1 MKHGSRVKLMCRFE
15 PSEVARQNEV
25 AQGNIK
31 PDDVVP
37 ILRKR
42 TGPQGMPLV
51 NNFRLVTLTRR
62 RCGYQ
67 ILRRRWSR
75 LAPEVRSRRMVCPHC
90 CPVDNAD
97 N

>member
-1 MKHGSRVKLMCRFE
+1 MYRFE

-42 TGPQGMPLV
+42 TGTQGESIIVMDK
-51 NNFRLVTLTRR
+51 
-62 RCGYQ
+62 
-67 ILRRRWSR
+67 I
-75 LAPEVRSRRMVCPHC
+75 
-90 CPVDNAD
+90 DAD
-97 N
+97 L

>member
-1 MKHGSRVKLMCRFE
+1 MKPGSRVKLMCRFE

-42 TGPQGMPLV
+42 TGPQGMPLAD
-51 NNFRLVTLTRR
+51 NFRLVTLTRR
-62 RCGYQ
+62 RSCDE
-67 ILRRRWSR
+67 ILCRRRSR
-75 LAPEVRSRRMVCPHC
+75 LAAEVRSRCMVSP
-90 CPVDNAD
+90 P
-97 N
+97 